1 MYVEYNYDNNIIQLM
16 IEDPIIKMER
26 KNKSLGSFDLSA
38 IYQREGLRFQGPRPK
53 SETIKLKTIQGRIKI
68 DLDIKKSLI
77 YFEPGV
83 VRVAIDLDYQ

>member
-38 IYQREGLRFQGPRPK
+38 IYQKKGSDFKVLDQN
-53 SETIKLKTIQGRIKI
+53 LKQ
-68 DLDIKKSLI
+68 
-77 YFEPGV
+77 
-83 VRVAIDLDYQ
+83 